1 MKTAVEELSPT
12 RVKLTVEVPFDEL
25 RPSLDAAYKKVAQQV
40 RVPGFRPGKVPARI
54 IEQRFGR
61 AVVLE
66 ETLNDAVPKLY
77 GQAVDE
83 VDVFPV
89 SQPDIEVT
97 KIDDGEQIEF
107 TAEVDIRPNFD
118 VPEYKDVEVA
128 VDSAE
133 VTDADID
140 AQLDALRQR
149 FATLTGVERPATSG
163 DFVVMD
169 LRAEIDGKNIEEQQ
183 ASEVSYEVGAGSVL
197 QGLDD
202 ALEGMSAGEEKTFRT
217 ELVGGEN
224 AGEQADVII
233 NVKSVKEKVLP
244 ELDDE
249 FAQLASEFDTLEEL
263 KQSIREQSRRN
274 KLIDQVVQARDKA
287 LDTLLDKLDI
297 PIPDS
302 ALKAEVDARKHN
314 LEHQIAESGLS
325 RDAFFRLYQTTEDER
340 FAEFDASSRK
350 AIKVGFVLDKIV
362 KAEELGVSEQELT
375 NFVVRRAMEMGV
387 QPNQLAQHLADNDQ
401 LTLAMVEIVRDK
413 AKAVLGDAAK
423 VVDSDG
429 NEVDLKAIYTEINGE
444 EVVEE
449 SAEDESDES
458 VEAADQ
464 ADDTAGKAE
473 DKPEA

>member
-77 GQAVDE
+77 SQAVDE

-97 KIDDGEQIEF
+97 KIEDGDQIEF

-118 VPEYKDVEVA
+118 VPDYAGLEVT

-133 VTDADID
+133 VSDADID
-140 AQLDALRQR
+140 TQLDALRQR
-149 FATLTGVERPATSG
+149 FATLTGVERAATKT

-169 LRAEIDGKNIEEQQ
+169 LRAEIDGANIEEQQ
-183 ASEVSYEVGAGSVL
+183 ANEVSYEVGAGSVL
-197 QGLDD
+197 QGLDE
-202 ALEGMSAGEEKTFRT
+202 ALEGMSAGEEKSFKT

-224 AGEQADVII
+224 AGQEADVII
-233 NVKSVKEKVLP
+233 TVKSVKEKVLP

-249 FAQLASEFDTLEEL
+249 FAQLASEFDTLDEL
-263 KQSIREQSRRN
+263 KDSIREQARRN
-274 KLIDQVVQARDKA
+274 KLVDQVVQAREKA
-287 LDTLLDKLDI
+287 LEALLGQIDI

-314 LEHQIAESGLS
+314 NEHQIAESGLS
-325 RDAFFRLYQTTEDER
+325 KDAFYRLYQTTEEER
-340 FAEFDASSRK
+340 LAEFDTNSAK
-350 AIKVGFVLDKIV
+350 AIKTGFVLDKIV

-375 NFVVRRAMEMGV
+375 NFVVRRAMQMGV

-413 AKAVLGDAAK
+413 AKTVIGDAAK
-423 VVDSDG
+423 VVDTEG

-444 EVVEE
+444 EVTE
-449 SAEDESDES
+449 
-458 VEAADQ
+458 EAAE
-464 ADDTAGKAE
+464 ADSE
-473 DKPEA
+473 E

>member
-25 RPSLDAAYKKVAQQV
+25 GPSMQAAYKKVAEQV

-83 VDVFPV
+83 VDLFPV

-97 KIDDGEQIEF
+97 KIEDGEQIEF
-107 TAEVDIRPNFD
+107 TAEVDVRPNFE
-118 VPEYKDVEVA
+118 VPDYAGIEVT
-128 VDSAE
+128 VPTAE
-133 VTDADID
+133 VSDEDVN

-149 FATLTGVERPATSG
+149 FATLTGVERPAAKN

-169 LRAEIDGKNIEEQQ
+169 LRAEIDGVNLEEQQ
-183 ASEVSYEVGAGSVL
+183 ANEVSYEVGAGSVL

-224 AGEQADVII
+224 AGEEADVII

-263 KQSIREQSRRN
+263 KDSVREQARRN
-274 KLIDQVVQARDKA
+274 KLVDQVVQSRELA
-287 LDTLLDKLDI
+287 LDALLEQIDI

-314 LEHQIAESGLS
+314 LDHQIAESGLS
-325 RDAFFRLYQTTEDER
+325 RDAYFRLYQTTEDER
-340 FAEFDASSRK
+340 LAEFETSSVK
-350 AIKVGFVLDKIV
+350 AIKTGFVLDKIV
-362 KAEELGVSEQELT
+362 KAEELGVNEQELT
-375 NFVVRRAMEMGV
+375 NFVVRRAMQMGV
-387 QPNQLAQHLADNDQ
+387 APNTLAQHLADNDQ

-413 AKAVLGDAAK
+413 AKTVVGDAAK
-423 VVDSDG
+423 VVDEAG

-444 EVVEE
+444 EATEE
-449 SAEDESDES
+449 ASENEE
-458 VEAADQ
+458 
-464 ADDTAGKAE
+464 
-473 DKPEA
+473 

>member
-12 RVKLTVEVPFDEL
+12 RVKLTVEVPFEEL
-25 RPSLDAAYKKVAQQV
+25 RPSMDAAYKKVAQQV

-107 TAEVDIRPNFD
+107 TAEVDIRPNFE
-118 VPEYKDVEVA
+118 VPDYQGAEVT

-133 VTDADID
+133 VSDEDVDT
-140 AQLDALRQR
+140 QLDSLRQR
-149 FATLTGVERPATSG
+149 FATLTGVERAAANG

-169 LRAEIDGKNIEEQQ
+169 LRAEINGENIEEQQ

-202 ALEGMSAGEEKTFRT
+202 ALAGMSAGEEKSFKT

-224 AGEQADVII
+224 AGEEADVII
-233 NVKSVKEKVLP
+233 SVKSVKEKVLP

-249 FAQLASEFDTLEEL
+249 FAQLASEFDTLDEL
-263 KQSIREQSRRN
+263 KASIREQARRN
-274 KLIDQVVQARDKA
+274 KLIDQVVQAREKA
-287 LDTLLDKLDI
+287 LDALLEKIDI
-297 PIPDS
+297 PLPES

-314 LEHQIAESGLS
+314 LDHQIAESGLS
-325 RDAFFRLYQTTEDER
+325 RDAFFRLYQTTEEER
-340 FAEFDASSRK
+340 FAEFDSNSAK
-350 AIKVGFVLDKIV
+350 ALKVGFVLDKIV
-362 KAEELGVSEQELT
+362 KAEELGVNEQELT

-387 QPNQLAQHLADNDQ
+387 QPNELAKHLADNDQ

-413 AKAVLGDAAK
+413 AKSVLGDAAK
-423 VVDSDG
+423 VVDGEG
-429 NEVDLKAIYTEINGE
+429 NEVDLKAIYAEINGAP
-444 EVVEE
+444 V
-449 SAEDESDES
+449 EDEAD
-458 VEAADQ
+458 EAAESEE
-464 ADDTAGKAE
+464 KAE
-473 DKPEA
+473 A

>member
-1 MKTAVEELSPT
+1 VKTAVEELSPT

-25 RPSLDAAYKKVAQQV
+25 RPSMDAAYKKVAQQV

-97 KIDDGEQIEF
+97 KIEDGEQIEF
-107 TAEVDIRPNFD
+107 TAEVDIRPNFE
-118 VPEYKDVEVA
+118 VPDYQGLEVSVE
-128 VDSAE
+128 SAE
-133 VTDADID
+133 VSDADID
-140 AQLDALRQR
+140 TQLDALRQR
-149 FATLTGVERPATSG
+149 FATLTGVERAATAG

-202 ALEGMSAGEEKTFRT
+202 ALEGMAAGEEKSFTT

-224 AGEQADVII
+224 AGENADVII
-233 NVKSVKEKVLP
+233 NVKAVKEKVLP

-249 FAQLASEFDTLEEL
+249 FAQLASEFDTLDEL
-263 KQSIREQSRRN
+263 KDNIREGSRRN
-274 KLIDQVVQARDKA
+274 KLIEQVVEAREKA
-287 LDTLLDKLDI
+287 LDTLLDQIEI
-297 PIPDS
+297 PIPAS
-302 ALKAEVDARKHN
+302 ALKAEIDARTHN

-325 RDAFFRLYQTTEDER
+325 REAYFRLNQTTEEER
-340 FAEFDASSRK
+340 LSEFETSSAK

-375 NFVVRRAMEMGV
+375 NFVVRRAMDMGV

-413 AKAVLGDAAK
+413 AKSVIGDAAK
-423 VVDSDG
+423 IVDGEG
-429 NEVDLKAIYTEINGE
+429 NEVDLKAIYTEISGE
-444 EVVEE
+444 ELVEEDATEGTTQDAVE
-449 SAEDESDES
+449 SAEEPAEQKN
-458 VEAADQ
+458 EA
-464 ADDTAGKAE
+464 
-473 DKPEA
+473 

>member
-12 RVKLTVEVPFDEL
+12 RVKLTVEVPFEEL
-25 RPSLDAAYKKVAQQV
+25 RPSMDAAYKKVAQQV

-89 SQPDIEVT
+89 AQPDIEVT
-97 KIDDGEQIEF
+97 KIEDGEQIEF
-107 TAEVDIRPNFD
+107 TAEVDIRPNFE
-118 VPEYKDVEVA
+118 VPDYHGLEVT

-133 VTDADID
+133 ISDEDVD

-149 FATLTGVERPATSG
+149 FATLTGVERAAANG

-197 QGLDD
+197 QGLDA
-202 ALEGMSAGEEKTFRT
+202 ALEGMSAGEEKSFKT

-224 AGEQADVII
+224 AGEEADVII

-249 FAQLASEFDTLEEL
+249 FAQLASEFDTLDEL
-263 KQSIREQSRRN
+263 KASIREQARRN
-274 KLIDQVVQARDKA
+274 KLIDQVVQAREKA
-287 LDTLLDKLDI
+287 LDTLLEQIDI
-297 PIPDS
+297 PLPDS

-314 LEHQIAESGLS
+314 LDHQVAESGLS
-325 RDAFFRLYQTTEDER
+325 RDAFFRLYQTTEEER
-340 FAEFDASSRK
+340 FAEFETNSAR

-387 QPNQLAQHLADNDQ
+387 QPNELAKHLADNDQ

-413 AKAVLGDAAK
+413 AKSVLGDAAK
-423 VVDSDG
+423 VVDTDG
-429 NEVDLKAIYTEINGE
+429 NEVDLKAIYAEINGQ

-449 SAEDESDES
+449 EAAAEDAPAGEKS
-458 VEAADQ
+458 EA
-464 ADDTAGKAE
+464 
-473 DKPEA
+473 

>member
-12 RVKLTVEVPFDEL
+12 RVKLTVEVPFEEL

-97 KIDDGEQIEF
+97 KIEDGEQIEF
-107 TAEVDIRPNFD
+107 TAEVDIRPNFE
-118 VPEYKDVEVA
+118 VPDYA
-128 VDSAE
+128 GTE
-133 VTDADID
+133 VTVDAATVSDEDID
-140 AQLDALRQR
+140 GQLDGLRQR
-149 FATLTGVERPATSG
+149 FATLTGVERAAADG

-169 LRAEIDGKNIEEQQ
+169 LRAEIDGNNIEEQQ
-183 ASEVSYEVGAGSVL
+183 ANEVSYEVGAGSVL
-197 QGLDD
+197 QGLDE
-202 ALEGMSAGEEKTFRT
+202 ALVGMSAGEEKTFGT
-217 ELVGGEN
+217 ELVGGDN

-233 NVKSVKEKVLP
+233 TVKSVKEKVLP

-249 FAQLASEFDTLEEL
+249 FAQLASEFDTLDEL
-263 KQSIREQSRRN
+263 KDSIRETARRN
-274 KLIDQVVQARDKA
+274 KLVDQVVQARENA
-287 LDTLLDKLDI
+287 LDALLEKIDI

-302 ALKAEVDARKHN
+302 ALKAEVDSRKHN
-314 LEHQIAESGLS
+314 LDHQIAESGLS
-325 RDAFFRLYQTTEDER
+325 RDAFFRLYQTTEEER
-340 FAEFDASSRK
+340 FAEFDTNSAK
-350 AIKVGFVLDKIV
+350 AIKTGFVLDKIV

-375 NFVVRRAMEMGV
+375 NFVVRRAMQMGV

-413 AKAVLGDAAK
+413 AKAVVGDAAK
-423 VVDSDG
+423 IVDSEG
-429 NEVDLKAIYTEINGE
+429 AEIDLKAIYTEINGE

-449 SAEDESDES
+449 PADAPAEEK
-458 VEAADQ
+458 AD
-464 ADDTAGKAE
+464 A
-473 DKPEA
+473 

>member
-1 MKTAVEELSPT
+1 VKTAVEELSPT

-25 RPSLDAAYKKVAQQV
+25 RPSMDAAYKKVAQQV

-118 VPEYKDVEVA
+118 VPDYQAAEVA
-128 VDSAE
+128 DEDV
-133 VTDADID
+133 D
-140 AQLDALRQR
+140 AQLDGLRQR
-149 FATLTGVERPATSG
+149 FATLTGVERPAANG

-169 LRAEIDGKNIEEQQ
+169 LRAEIDGQNIEEQQ

-197 QGLDD
+197 QGLDA
-202 ALEGMSAGEEKTFRT
+202 ALEGMSAGEEKGFKT

-224 AGEQADVII
+224 AGQEADVII
-233 NVKSVKEKVLP
+233 SVKSVKEKVLP

-249 FAQLASEFDTLEEL
+249 FAQLASEFDTLDEL
-263 KQSIREQSRRN
+263 KTSIREQSRRN
-274 KLIDQVVQARDKA
+274 KLIDQVVQSREKA
-287 LDTLLDKLDI
+287 LDSLLERIDI
-297 PIPDS
+297 PLPES
-302 ALKAEVDARKHN
+302 ALKAEIDARKHN
-314 LEHQIAESGLS
+314 LDHQIAESGLS
-325 RDAFFRLYQTTEDER
+325 RDAFFRLYQTTEEER
-340 FAEFDASSRK
+340 FAEFDSGSAK
-350 AIKVGFVLDKIV
+350 ALRVGFVLDKIV
-362 KAEELGVSEQELT
+362 KSEELGVSEQELT

-387 QPNQLAQHLADNDQ
+387 QPNELAKHLADNDQ

-413 AKAVLGDAAK
+413 AKSVLGDAAK
-423 VVDSDG
+423 VVDTDG
-429 NEVDLKAIYTEINGE
+429 NEVDLKAIYAEINGE

-449 SAEDESDES
+449 APAEDE
-458 VEAADQ
+458 A
-464 ADDTAGKAE
+464 AE
-473 DKPEA
+473 DKTQA

>member
-25 RPSLDAAYKKVAQQV
+25 RPSMDAAYKKVAQQV

-107 TAEVDIRPNFD
+107 TAEVDIRPNFE
-118 VPEYKDVEVA
+118 VPDYAGIEVT

-133 VTDADID
+133 VSDEDVN

-149 FATLTGVERPATSG
+149 FATLTGVERAAANG

-197 QGLDD
+197 QGLDA
-202 ALEGMSAGEEKTFRT
+202 ALEGMSAGEEKSFKT

-224 AGEQADVII
+224 AGEEADVII
-233 NVKSVKEKVLP
+233 TVKSVKEKVLP

-249 FAQLASEFDTLEEL
+249 FAQLASEFDTLDEL
-263 KQSIREQSRRN
+263 KASIREQARRN
-274 KLIDQVVQARDKA
+274 KLIDQVVQAREKSLDA
-287 LDTLLDKLDI
+287 LLEQIDI
-297 PIPDS
+297 PLPES
-302 ALKAEVDARKHN
+302 ALKAEIDARKHN
-314 LEHQIAESGLS
+314 LNHQVAESGLS
-325 RDAFFRLYQTTEDER
+325 RDAFFRLYQTTEEER
-340 FAEFDASSRK
+340 FAEFETNSAR
-350 AIKVGFVLDKIV
+350 ALKVGFVLDKIV
-362 KAEELGVSEQELT
+362 KAEDLGVSEQELT
-375 NFVVRRAMEMGV
+375 NFVVRRAMDMGV
-387 QPNQLAQHLADNDQ
+387 QPNELAKHLADNDQ
-401 LTLAMVEIVRDK
+401 LTMAMVEIVRDK
-413 AKAVLGDAAK
+413 AKSVIGDSAK
-423 VVDSDG
+423 IVDSEG
-429 NEVDLKAIYTEINGE
+429 NEVDLKAIYTEISGE
-444 EVVEE
+444 EAVQEE
-449 SAEDESDES
+449 AE
-458 VEAADQ
+458 
-464 ADDTAGKAE
+464 AE
-473 DKPEA
+473 EKPEA

>member
-97 KIDDGEQIEF
+97 KIEDGDQIEF

-118 VPEYKDVEVA
+118 VPDYQGAEVT

-133 VTDADID
+133 VTDADVD

-149 FATLTGVERPATSG
+149 FATLTGVERAAANG

-169 LRAEIDGKNIEEQQ
+169 LRAEIDGENIEEQQ
-183 ASEVSYEVGAGSVL
+183 ANEVSYEVGAGSVL
-197 QGLDD
+197 QGLDA
-202 ALEGMSAGEEKTFRT
+202 ALEGLSAGEEKTFKT
-217 ELVGGEN
+217 ELVGGAN
-224 AGEQADVII
+224 AGDEADVII
-233 NVKSVKEKVLP
+233 SVKSVKEKVLP

-249 FAQLASEFDTLEEL
+249 FAQLASEFDTLDEL
-263 KQSIREQSRRN
+263 KASISEQARRN
-274 KLIDQVVQARDKA
+274 KLIDQVVQAREKA
-287 LDTLLDKLDI
+287 LEALLEKIDI

-325 RDAFFRLYQTTEDER
+325 RDAYFRLYQTTEEER
-340 FAEFDASSRK
+340 LKEFDDSSVR

-413 AKAVLGDAAK
+413 AKSVVGDAAK
-423 VVDSDG
+423 VVDNEG
-429 NEVDLKAIYTEINGE
+429 NEVDLKAIYTELNGE
-444 EVVEE
+444 PPVVEGE
-449 SAEDESDES
+449 EAAEDTTEE
-458 VEAADQ
+458 
-464 ADDTAGKAE
+464 
-473 DKPEA
+473 

>member
-287 LDTLLDKLDI
+287 LDTLLEKLDI

-340 FAEFDASSRK
+340 FAEFDTSSRK

-464 ADDTAGKAE
+464 SDDTAGKAE

>member
-12 RVKLTVEVPFDEL
+12 RVKLTVEVPFEEL
-25 RPSLDAAYKKVAQQV
+25 RPSMDAAYKKVAQQV

-107 TAEVDIRPNFD
+107 TAEVDIRPNFE
-118 VPEYKDVEVA
+118 VPDYQGAEVTVE
-128 VDSAE
+128 SAE
-133 VTDADID
+133 VSDEDVD
-140 AQLDALRQR
+140 GQLDSLRQR
-149 FATLTGVERPATSG
+149 FATLTGVERAAADG

-169 LRAEIDGKNIEEQQ
+169 LRAEINGENIEEQQ

-202 ALEGMSAGEEKTFRT
+202 ALVGMSAGDEKSFKT

-224 AGEQADVII
+224 AGEEADVII

-249 FAQLASEFDTLEEL
+249 FAQLASEFDTLDEL
-263 KQSIREQSRRN
+263 KASIREQARRN
-274 KLIDQVVQARDKA
+274 KLIDQVVQAREKA
-287 LDTLLDKLDI
+287 LDALLEKIDI
-297 PIPDS
+297 PLPES

-314 LEHQIAESGLS
+314 LDHQIAESGLS
-325 RDAFFRLYQTTEDER
+325 RDAFFRLYQTTEEER
-340 FAEFDASSRK
+340 FAEFDSNSAK
-350 AIKVGFVLDKIV
+350 ALKVGFVLDKIV
-362 KAEELGVSEQELT
+362 KAEELGVNEQELT

-387 QPNQLAQHLADNDQ
+387 QPNELAKHLADNDQ

-413 AKAVLGDAAK
+413 AKSVLGDAAK
-423 VVDSDG
+423 VVDSEG
-429 NEVDLKAIYTEINGE
+429 NEVDLKAIYAEINGAP
-444 EVVEE
+444 VEE
-449 SAEDESDES
+449 EAD
-458 VEAADQ
+458 EAAETDSE
-464 ADDTAGKAE
+464 DKAE
-473 DKPEA
+473 A

>member
-12 RVKLTVEVPFDEL
+12 RVKLTVEVPFEEL

-97 KIDDGEQIEF
+97 KIEDGEQIEF

-118 VPEYKDVEVA
+118 VPDYA
-128 VDSAE
+128 GAE
-133 VTDADID
+133 VTVDAATVSDEDID
-140 AQLDALRQR
+140 GQLDGLRQR
-149 FATLTGVERPATSG
+149 FATLTGVERAAADG

-169 LRAEIDGKNIEEQQ
+169 LRAEIDGNNIEEQQ
-183 ASEVSYEVGAGSVL
+183 ANEVSYEVGAGSVL
-197 QGLDD
+197 QGLDE
-202 ALEGMSAGEEKTFRT
+202 ALVGMSAGEEKTFGT
-217 ELVGGEN
+217 ELVGGDN

-233 NVKSVKEKVLP
+233 TVKSVKEKVLP

-263 KQSIREQSRRN
+263 KDSIRETARRN
-274 KLIDQVVQARDKA
+274 KLVDQVVQARENA
-287 LDTLLDKLDI
+287 LDALLEKIDI

-302 ALKAEVDARKHN
+302 ALKAEVDSRKHN
-314 LEHQIAESGLS
+314 LDHQIAESGLS
-325 RDAFFRLYQTTEDER
+325 RDAFFRLYQTTEEER
-340 FAEFDASSRK
+340 FAEFDTNSAK
-350 AIKVGFVLDKIV
+350 AIKTGFVLDKIV

-375 NFVVRRAMEMGV
+375 NFVVRRAMQMGV

-413 AKAVLGDAAK
+413 AKAVVGDAAK
-423 VVDSDG
+423 IVDSEG
-429 NEVDLKAIYTEINGE
+429 AEIDLKAIYTEINGE

-449 SAEDESDES
+449 PADAPAEEK
-458 VEAADQ
+458 AD
-464 ADDTAGKAE
+464 A
-473 DKPEA
+473 

>member
-1 MKTAVEELSPT
+1 VKTAVEELSPT

-25 RPSLDAAYKKVAQQV
+25 RPSMDAAYKKVAQQV

-89 SQPDIEVT
+89 STPDIEVT
-97 KIDDGEQIEF
+97 KIEDGEQIEF

-118 VPEYKDVEVA
+118 VPDYHGTEIT

-133 VTDADID
+133 VSDEDVD
-140 AQLDALRQR
+140 KQLDALRQR
-149 FATLTGVERPATSG
+149 FATLTGVERPAADG

-169 LRAEIDGKNIEEQQ
+169 LRAEIDGKNVEEQQ
-183 ASEVSYEVGAGSVL
+183 ANEVSYEVGAGSVL
-197 QGLDD
+197 QGLDA
-202 ALEGMSAGEEKTFRT
+202 ALQGMSAGEEKSFRT

-224 AGEQADVII
+224 AGEEADVII
-233 NVKSVKEKVLP
+233 TVKSVKEKVLP

-249 FAQLASEFDTLEEL
+249 FAQLASEFDTLDEL
-263 KQSIREQSRRN
+263 KASIREQARRN
-274 KLIDQVVQARDKA
+274 KLVDQVVQAREKA
-287 LDTLLDKLDI
+287 LDALLEKIDI

-314 LEHQIAESGLS
+314 LDHQVAESGLS
-325 RDAFFRLYQTTEDER
+325 REAFFRLYQTTEEER
-340 FAEFDASSRK
+340 FAEFESNSMR

-362 KAEELGVSEQELT
+362 KAEELGVTEQELT

-401 LTLAMVEIVRDK
+401 LTLAMMEIVRDK
-413 AKAVLGDAAK
+413 AKSQLGDAAK
-423 VVDSDG
+423 VVDTDG
-429 NEVDLKAIYTEINGE
+429 NEVDLKAIYAEINGQ

-449 SAEDESDES
+449 PAEDESGEK
-458 VEAADQ
+458 
-464 ADDTAGKAE
+464 ADDKS
-473 DKPEA
+473 EA

>member
-25 RPSLDAAYKKVAQQV
+25 RPSMDAAYKKVAQQV

-107 TAEVDIRPNFD
+107 TAEVDIRPNFE
-118 VPEYKDVEVA
+118 VPDYAGTEVT
-128 VDSAE
+128 VDSATVSDE
-133 VTDADID
+133 DVD
-140 AQLDALRQR
+140 AQLDGLRQR
-149 FATLTGVERPATSG
+149 FATLTVVDRAAATG

-169 LRAEIDGKNIEEQQ
+169 LRAEIDGANIEEQQ
-183 ASEVSYEVGAGSVL
+183 ANEVSYEVGAGSVL

-202 ALEGMSAGEEKTFRT
+202 ALEGMSAGEEKSFKT

-224 AGEQADVII
+224 AGEEADVII

-249 FAQLASEFDTLEEL
+249 FAQLASEFDTLDEL
-263 KQSIREQSRRN
+263 KASIRETARRN
-274 KLIDQVVQARDKA
+274 KLIDQVVQAREKA
-287 LDTLLDKLDI
+287 LDALLDKIEI
-297 PIPDS
+297 PLPES
-302 ALKAEVDARKHN
+302 ALKAEIDARKHN
-314 LEHQIAESGLS
+314 LDHQVAESGLS
-325 RDAFFRLYQTTEDER
+325 RDAFFRLYQTTEEER
-340 FAEFDASSRK
+340 FAEFENNSAK
-350 AIKVGFVLDKIV
+350 ALKVGFVLDKIV

-387 QPNQLAQHLADNDQ
+387 QPNELAKHLADNDQ

-413 AKAVLGDAAK
+413 AKSVIGDAAK
-423 VVDSDG
+423 VVDTEG
-429 NEVDLKAIYTEINGE
+429 AEVDLKAIYTEINGE
-444 EVVEE
+444 EVGQ
-449 SAEDESDES
+449 EDE
-458 VEAADQ
+458 AP
-464 ADDTAGKAE
+464 AE
-473 DKPEA
+473 DKADA

>member
-274 KLIDQVVQARDKA
+274 KLIDQVVQAREKA
-287 LDTLLDKLDI
+287 LDTLLEKLDI

-340 FAEFDASSRK
+340 FAEFDTSSRK